1 VTKTVPP
8 QPTPD
13 YEAELRTILSRQ
25 DWQALREFSRER
37 NAIPDDVYAQDQ
49 HFWEVL
55 LHKLIVNRFD
65 LLGLH
70 EQSRAWLLARDYTTD
85 LGGF

>member
-1 VTKTVPP
+1 MSVVPA
-8 QPTPD
+8 QPAPD
-13 YEAELRTILSRQ
+13 YEDELRTILSRR
-25 DWQALREFSRER
+25 DWSELREFSRRR

-55 LHKLIVNRFD
+55 MHKLTVNRFD

-70 EQSRAWLLARDYTTD
+70 EDSRAWLAARDYTTD
-85 LGGF
+85 IGGF